1 MTATTN
7 TPPALDEDRL
17 NALLGQAVGEFGAA
31 ANAALV
37 VIGDRLGLYRRLA
50 ADGPL
55 TAAEQHVIAREERP
69 SIVDPLFAIWLAR
82 RGRTGAAR

>member
-17 NALLGQAVGEFGAA
+17 NALLGQAVGEFGAT

-37 VIGDRLGLYRRLA
+37 VIGDRLGLYRQLA

-55 TAAEQHVIAREERP
+55 TPA
-69 SIVDPLFAIWLAR
+69 
-82 RGRTGAAR
+82 